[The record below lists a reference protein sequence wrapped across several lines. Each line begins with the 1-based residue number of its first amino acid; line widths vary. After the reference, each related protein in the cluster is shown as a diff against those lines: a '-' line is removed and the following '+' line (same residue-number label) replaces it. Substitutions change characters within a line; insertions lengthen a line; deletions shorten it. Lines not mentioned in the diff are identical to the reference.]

1 MNKETYIKMTA
12 TFRENAVAAK
22 KLEIINKIATYT
34 VFIAYPIFVLYLFFT
49 ASPSLARAVIAP
61 LDGFIVVSVFR
72 YLVNRPRPYE
82 KFDLPPVIPKNT
94 HGKSFPSRHVFSAF
108 IIAFTMLMCTQAAS
122 LFWCIGIVLVLLA
135 VVIAVV
141 RVISGVHYISD
152 VIGALFFAVIEIYI
166 CSFFVR

>member
-1 MNKETYIKMTA
+1 MNKETYKKMTA
-12 TFRENAVAAK
+12 PFRENTRAAK

-34 VFIAYPIFVLYLFFT
+34 VFIAYPIFVLYLFFS
-49 ASPSLARAVIAP
+49 ASPSLACAIIAP

-82 KFDLPPVIPKNT
+82 KFNLPPVIPKDT

-108 IIAFTMLMCTQAAS
+108 IIAFTMIICAPTVS
-122 LFWCIGIVLVLLA
+122 LFWFIGIILVIIA

-152 VIGALFFAVIEIYI
+152 VIGALIFAIILLFAI
-166 CSFFVR
+166 I

>member
-12 TFRENAVAAK
+12 PFRENARAAK
-22 KLEIINKIATYT
+22 KLEIIKNIATYT

-49 ASPSLARAVIAP
+49 ASTSLARAVIAP

-82 KFDLPPVIPKNT
+82 KFDLPPVIPKDT

-108 IIAFTMLMCTQAAS
+108 IIAFTMIICVPSAS
-122 LFWCIGIVLVLLA
+122 LFWFIGIVLALLA

-152 VIGALFFAVIEIYI
+152 VIGALFFAILEVMVLYLL
-166 CSFFVR
+166 

>member
-1 MNKETYIKMTA
+1 MNKETYIKMTVP
-12 TFRENAVAAK
+12 FRENVRAAK

-72 YLVNRPRPYE
+72 YLVNLPRPYE

-108 IIAFTMLMCTQAAS
+108 IIAFTMIICVPTAS
-122 LFWCIGIVLVLLA
+122 LFWFIGIVLVLLA

-152 VIGALFFAVIEIYI
+152 VIGALFFAILEIAVLYLL
-166 CSFFVR
+166 

>member
-12 TFRENAVAAK
+12 TFRENARAAK
-22 KLEIINKIATYT
+22 KLEIINKIATYS
-34 VFIAYPIFVLYLFFT
+34 VFIAYPIFVLYLFFN

-72 YLVNRPRPYE
+72 YLINRPRPYE
-82 KFDLPPVIPKNT
+82 KFDLPPVIPKDT

-122 LFWCIGIVLVLLA
+122 LFWCIGIVLALFA
-135 VVIAVV
+135 VVIAAV

-152 VIGALFFAVIEIYI
+152 VIGALFFAILEITIFYL
-166 CSFFVR
+166 F